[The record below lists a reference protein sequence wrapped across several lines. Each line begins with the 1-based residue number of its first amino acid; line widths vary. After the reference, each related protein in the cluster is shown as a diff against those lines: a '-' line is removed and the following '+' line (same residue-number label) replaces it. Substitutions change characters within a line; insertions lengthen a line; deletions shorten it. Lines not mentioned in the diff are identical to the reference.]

1 MEDRCHHNSCQ
12 QCNARVVCNCL
23 QITEEVLR
31 EAVSKL
37 PIRSLNDLRRLTG
50 AGDACLA
57 CQPRLQLYLEEI
69 GQAG

>member
-1 MEDRCHHNSCQ
+1 MEDRCRQNSCQ

-37 PIRSLNDLRRLTG
+37 PIRSLGDLCRLTG

-57 CQPRLQLYLEEI
+57 CRPKLEHYLEEM